1 MGVSQMLM
9 KLAQNLKNSMRGLAS
24 CWEEHSFRLETYA
37 LVLGFGVVFWLDR
50 PFWAAALAIGSTLL
64 VMMAEA
70 LNTAIERLCDRIT
83 LAQDP
88 QIKVVKDVASA
99 GVFLSVL
106 IAALAWMWL
115 LFGVFA

>member
-1 MGVSQMLM
+1 M
-9 KLAQNLKNSMRGLAS
+9 
-24 CWEEHSFRLETYA
+24 
-37 LVLGFGVVFWLDR
+37 LVLGLGVVAWLER
-50 PFWAAALAIGSTLL
+50 PFWMGALALASVLL

-83 LAQDP
+83 LAQDQ

-106 IAALAWMWL
+106 LAALVWGAYL
-115 LFGVFA
+115 AY

>member
-1 MGVSQMLM
+1 MLT
-9 KLAQNLKNSMRGLAS
+9 KVGQNLKNSLRGIGF
-24 CWEEHSFRLETYA
+24 CWGEHSFRLEVYA
-37 LVLGFGVVFWLDR
+37 LLLGLGFVVWLEW
-50 PFWAAALAIGSTLL
+50 PLWADVLAIGSIVL

-83 LAQDP
+83 LAHDP

-106 IAALAWMWL
+106 IAVLIWIWL
-115 LFGVFA
+115 LVAVPA

>member
-1 MGVSQMLM
+1 MGGFQ
-9 KLAQNLKNSMRGLAS
+9 KLQANFCNSLRGLQA
-24 CWEEHSFRLETYA
+24 CWAEHSFRLEVYA
-37 LVLGFGVVFWLDR
+37 LIFGVALVAWLDR
-50 PFWAAALAIGSTLL
+50 PVWLSVVAIASIVL

-83 LAQDP
+83 LAHDP

-106 IAALAWMWL
+106 IAGLVWACF
-115 LFGVFA
+115 LFWPLY

>member
-1 MGVSQMLM
+1 MGSVQ
-9 KLAQNLKNSMRGLAS
+9 KLAANLRNSLNGLLA
-24 CWEEHSFRLETYA
+24 CWDEHSFRLEVYA
-37 LVLGFGVVFWLDR
+37 LVLGVGAVVWLER
-50 PFWAAALAIGSTLL
+50 PLWAGGLALCSILL

-115 LFGVFA
+115 LFGVPG

>member
-1 MGVSQMLM
+1 MLI
-9 KLAQNLKNSMRGLAS
+9 KVGQNLKNSLRGMAF
-24 CWEEHSFRLETYA
+24 CWNEHSFRLEVYA
-37 LVLGFGVVFWLDR
+37 LVLGVGVAIWLKR
-50 PFWAAALAIGSTLL
+50 PLWANILAIGSIVL

-106 IAALAWMWL
+106 IATFVWIWL
-115 LFGVFA
+115 LVTIPS